1 MLRLFS
7 FLALSGILVFSG
19 CSKRKANT
27 TIAAEEGILLLG
39 NGEEPSSLDPH
50 IAATVSEAH
59 ILYVLFE
66 GLVSHDP
73 DSPQKIA
80 PGVAATWTVSNDG
93 RKYNFQLRHDARWSD
108 GTPVTANDFVR
119 SVQRAIDPKFGA
131 IYPEMFFDLE
141 NAQSYFQG
149 KIDSFSLV
157 GIKAPSELEV
167 EITLEKGSGHFLQ
180 KLKHFAW
187 LPIPADAITKYGDWL
202 SRSTRWATQD
212 RIVSNGPFVLD
223 QWTRN
228 SFLETSQS
236 PHYWDS
242 ENVILNGITFFPYED
257 AQIEY
262 QAFRAGQLHIT
273 DKIPP
278 EVIDFSEQRPSFQK
292 SDPFLAT
299 SYLIFNTSSPLLSD
313 ASLRKAL
320 ALAIDK
326 ESLSRDILR
335 SGRDATSFTP
345 DEIDD
350 YIPPK
355 SESYNP
361 DLAAKLFSQ
370 LYPNSTDVPNLTLI
384 VSNSP
389 ASRAITEAIQ
399 AMWQESLGIRV
410 DILNMEAKTVFST
423 LNSGNF
429 EISFLSW
436 TGDYEDPTTFLE
448 LWNSS
453 NTKNRARW
461 KNSEYDKL
469 LEQAAAERE
478 VAKRM
483 SLLSE
488 AESILLEDF
497 PIVPLIWKS
506 KDYCQDESVSNWPSN
521 ENQPTCNTIPFPNCG
536 GRFPLRMR

>member
-1 MLRLFS
+1 MLRILS
-7 FLALSGILVFSG
+7 FLALSGIIVFSG
-19 CSKRKANT
+19 CSKRKTNT
-27 TIAAEEGILLLG
+27 ASASENGVLLLG
-39 NGEEPSSLDPH
+39 NGEEPNSLDPH

-59 ILYVLFE
+59 ILYALFE
-66 GLVSHDP
+66 GLVSHGP
-73 DSPQKIA
+73 DSPQKIV

-93 RKYNFQLRHDARWSD
+93 RKYNFKLRDDASWSD
-108 GTPVTANDFVR
+108 GTPVTAKDFVR

-141 NAQSYFQG
+141 NAQSYFEG
-149 KIDSFSLV
+149 KLDSFSRV
-157 GIKAPSELEV
+157 GIKALSELEI

-187 LPIPADAITKYGDWL
+187 LPIPADAISEHGDWL
-202 SRSTRWATQD
+202 NRSTRWATQD

-223 QWTRN
+223 RWTRN
-228 SFLETSQS
+228 SLLETSKS

-242 ENVILNGITFFPYED
+242 ENVVLNGISFFPYED

-262 QAFRAGQLHIT
+262 QAFRAGQLHVT
-273 DKIPP
+273 DKIPS
-278 EVIDFSEQRPSFQK
+278 EAIDLSEQRPSFQK

-299 SYLIFNTSSPLLSD
+299 SYLIFNTSSPFLSD
-313 ASLRKAL
+313 ARLRVAL

-335 SGRDATSFTP
+335 SGREATSFTP
-345 DEIDD
+345 NEIDD
-350 YIPPK
+350 YVPPK
-355 SESYNP
+355 SKRYNP
-361 DLAAKLFSQ
+361 GLAKEILNQ
-370 LYPNSTDVPNLTLI
+370 LYPNSTNTPNLTLI

-399 AMWQESLGIRV
+399 AMWQESLGLHV

-423 LNSGNF
+423 LNTGNF

-461 KNSEYDKL
+461 KNREYDKL
-469 LEQAAAERE
+469 LEQATAERD

-488 AESILLEDF
+488 AESILLEES
-497 PIVPLIWKS
+497 PVVPLIWKS
-506 KDYCQDESVSNWPSN
+506 KDYCQDESVSNWP
-521 ENQPTCNTIPFPNCG
+521 PA
-536 GRFPLRMR
+536 LLDMRSYKKVTLNPKR